1 VEKPQCAPWRDDE
14 VSRAPE
20 PAAAEQRRRILGA
33 TAELVAERG
42 YGAVTVDLIATEA
55 EVGKATFYRHF
66 EGKEASYLSL
76 YDELAAEAVRE
87 VGGAYY
93 ASAGPWPERVTA
105 ALAAAFRLAEAKSFA
120 TRACLAE
127 ALGAGPAATERHER
141 LRERLGGLLRPG
153 RALNPRGEELPGTLE
168 VTLAGG
174 ALWMIDRRLAN
185 EGPESRRA
193 RLPEALR
200 FLLTPYVGDEQA
212 SEAALALGSGGD

>member
-1 VEKPQCAPWRDDE
+1 VEKPRCAPWRDEE

-20 PAAAEQRRRILGA
+20 GEAAEQRRRILVA
-33 TAELVAERG
+33 TAELVAQRG
-42 YGAVTVDLIATEA
+42 YGATTVDLIATGA

-76 YDELAAEAVRE
+76 CDELAAEAVRE

-93 ASAGPWPERVTA
+93 ASAGPWPEQVTA
-105 ALAAAFRLAEAKSFA
+105 ALAAAFRLAQAKSLA

-127 ALGAGPAATERHER
+127 ALGAGPAA
-141 LRERLGGLLRPG
+141 
-153 RALNPRGEELPGTLE
+153 LE

-185 EGPESRRA
+185 EGPQALRA
-193 RLPEALR
+193 LLPETLR

-212 SEAALALGSGGD
+212 SQAALAGHVTGTPRLHRG